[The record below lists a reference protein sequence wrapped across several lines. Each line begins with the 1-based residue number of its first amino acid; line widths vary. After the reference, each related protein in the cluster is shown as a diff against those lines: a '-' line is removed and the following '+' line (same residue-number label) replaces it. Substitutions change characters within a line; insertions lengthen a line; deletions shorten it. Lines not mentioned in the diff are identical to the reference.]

1 MPNVP
6 AAPATPPAGVSA
18 NAETGWSHLSRI
30 LAIDS
35 PAKLTRGAASR
46 KRLRAIRRGR

>member
-6 AAPATPPAGVSA
+6 TAPVAPPAGVPA
-18 NAETGWSHLSRI
+18 NAEIGWSHLMRI
-30 LAIDS
+30 LAIDM

-46 KRLRAIRRGR
+46 KRIRALRRGR